1 MKKVFFYEKE
11 IGEIGI
17 GEDNGAITDIFFG
30 TEIDPIDTEL
40 RETPLIKKASKQLD
54 EYFQGSRK
62 IFDLP
67 IFTKGTPF
75 QQMVWDA
82 LKTIPYGETR
92 SYKDIAVQIGKS
104 KACRAVG
111 MANNRNPISII
122 IPCHRVIGSKG
133 ELVGYGGGLNIK
145 EKLLSLEGK
154 KLMGKKVIP

>member
-1 MKKVFFYEKE
+1 MKSIFYYEKKVGK
-11 IGEIGI
+11 IGI
-17 GEDNGAITDIFFG
+17 GEENDTITDVFFVKG
-30 TEIDPIDTEL
+30 IIPDDVRL
-40 RETPLIKKASKQLD
+40 LETALIKEASKQLD
-54 EYFQGSRK
+54 EYFKGYRK

-75 QQMVWDA
+75 QEIVWDA

-111 MANNRNPISII
+111 MANNRNSIAII

-133 ELVGYGGGLNIK
+133 ELVGYGGGMDIK
-145 EKLLSLEGK
+145 EMLLRMEGIK
-154 KLMGKKVIP
+154 VIGKKVLI